1 MSHAQNHQEDM
12 DIVAIWL
19 RKDPK
24 RWVAGILAG
33 AFAGVLALA
42 FACVLAKIGGMEILF
57 PIKVAAVPI
66 LGNEATAY
74 GMTPAVLIG
83 FVIHELLCMFLGFV
97 YAHFTGTN
105 ELPTL
110 LGAGFT
116 WGVFSWIFIFNLFV
130 QSFADIQALHL
141 SKGAGFFV
149 MLVFGLSLTSTAFF
163 DRMIRGSSH

>member
-1 MSHAQNHQEDM
+1 M

-33 AFAGVLALA
+33 AFAGVLAAA
-42 FACVLAKIGGMEILF
+42 FACLLAKMGGFELWF
-57 PIKVAAVPI
+57 PLKVAAIPF
-66 LGNEATAY
+66 LGNQATAY
-74 GMTPAVLIG
+74 GITQALTIG
-83 FVIHELLCMFLGFV
+83 FVVHELLCMFLGFV

-110 LGAGFT
+110 LGAGLT
-116 WGVFSWIFIFNLFV
+116 WGLFSWIFIFNLFT
-130 QSFADIQALHL
+130 QSFTEIEALHL

-163 DRMIRGSSH
+163 DRVIRGVTGR